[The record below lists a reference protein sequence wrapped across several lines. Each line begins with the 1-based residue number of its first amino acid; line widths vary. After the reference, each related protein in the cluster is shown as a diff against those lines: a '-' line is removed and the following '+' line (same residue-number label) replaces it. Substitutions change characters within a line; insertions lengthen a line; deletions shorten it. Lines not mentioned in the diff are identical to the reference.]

1 MKELTKESFME
12 KASAFYDKLRL
23 EMDDSKQDFYAYEE
37 KLDELMTQFGKE
49 VLQEGLGS
57 VPDDKRKKKIQTRFG
72 KIEISEKHSY
82 SLSVNGYRVSP
93 YLQERVVI
101 AGQSEV
107 YSLCTELIN
116 KFLRI
121 ELNDMQIHRVT
132 NTYGELSEGLIGEA
146 ESLSFKQELKKEDI
160 VYVQTDGSM
169 ILTREDKWQE
179 VKLGRIFRQSDV
191 LELSNKRQEISG
203 SLYAAH
209 IGAYGDFLKKFEPLV
224 DIFDSLDSKLVFIT
238 DGASWIR
245 LWQSENYPNALQI
258 LDFTHGTDHISDWL
272 EFVEKDKKKRQQEF
286 NIYKTLLLETG
297 IEAVIKRIEQ
307 TPVSLKTVE
316 EERRKLLNYLNTNA
330 YRMNYPD
337 YLKQDLCIGSGAI
350 EAAHRTIIQKRMKQ
364 SGQRWSEK
372 RVQNMLNLKV
382 ANASGHWDKVVSII
396 RNSAMAA

>member
-1 MKELTKESFME
+1 M
-12 KASAFYDKLRL
+12 
-23 EMDDSKQDFYAYEE
+23 
-37 KLDELMTQFGKE
+37 
-49 VLQEGLGS
+49 
-57 VPDDKRKKKIQTRFG
+57 
-72 KIEISEKHSY
+72 
-82 SLSVNGYRVSP
+82 SP

-116 KFLRI
+116 RFLRI

-179 VKLGRIFRQSDV
+179 VKLGRIFRQSDI
-191 LELSNKRQEISG
+191 LELSNKRQEVNG

-209 IGAYGDFLKKFEPLV
+209 IGGYGDFLKKFEPLV
-224 DIFDSLDSKLVFIT
+224 DVFDSLDSKLVFIT

-245 LWQSENYPNALQI
+245 LWQNENYPNALQI

-297 IEAVIKRIEQ
+297 IESVIKRIEQ
-307 TPVSLKTVE
+307 TPVSLKTIE

-382 ANASGHWDKVVSII
+382 AKASGHWDKVVSGM
-396 RNSAMAA
+396 RHSAKAA